1 MGTNPNR
8 AIRTAII
15 GVGNC
20 ASSLVQGV
28 EYYKDAEPGT
38 KVPGLMH
45 VQFGDYHVSDVQFVA
60 AFDVDAKKVGM
71 DLAEAIV
78 ASENNTIKLT
88 DLPPTGR
95 YDTTTSTCASR
106 SACAT
111 STGAAG
117 DSSMISR

>member
-60 AFDVDAKKVGM
+60 NRQLVRQSQTTQGRLRTTA
-71 DLAEAIV
+71 
-78 ASENNTIKLT
+78 
-88 DLPPTGR
+88 TGSGSSFR
-95 YDTTTSTCASR
+95 WSTSNSR
-106 SACAT
+106 SCC
-111 STGAAG
+111 SRCSRCSCNCRGAWSKPRARN
-117 DSSMISR
+117 S